1 MRKEGR
7 EWRRGGW
14 GGGAVR
20 EGEGVRQPEDKIYEE
35 QVGKG

>member
-1 MRKEGR
+1 MEEGR
-7 EWRRGGW
+7 LRRRGR
-14 GGGAVR
+14 VEEQLK